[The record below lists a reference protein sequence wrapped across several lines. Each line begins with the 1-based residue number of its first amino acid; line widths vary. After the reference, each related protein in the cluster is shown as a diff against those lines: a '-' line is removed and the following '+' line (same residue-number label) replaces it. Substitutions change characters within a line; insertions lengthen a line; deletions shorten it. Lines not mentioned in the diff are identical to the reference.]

1 MKKIMCV
8 LFSLLIVA
16 MSACMAGCGDKSNE
30 KVKLRWVVMWAEQK
44 DFDMVVKEA
53 NKLLAKLMPNTELD
67 LQCLESLPSKW
78 SLWMSS
84 GEPVDLVWSGY
95 SFDVGSEINKKSYME
110 LDDLIEKYA
119 PNLKKERENYEYA
132 YNTITVNDKLY
143 GVPHIQFYAAET
155 ARLTIPS
162 ELVKYMDEDA
172 LLKAAHGSP
181 FATKELFNVI
191 DKYLYASK
199 NAGAWDTDT
208 VSQCLGTMKHICQ
221 FVAQRGYDFIGSG
234 EEGAYMCYNPFDE
247 KPQITNF
254 MQTEQFK
261 LMMEYASKWYKDG
274 LISKDVISGNGG
286 SSGGRA
292 GILSAH
298 STENWFNVDDE
309 RGIKH
314 ETSNGIDITVYLLDD
329 ADNKYQGATTIG
341 SEASYT
347 CIPYTSK
354 HPERAIQ
361 FLDLI
366 HSDKG
371 KDLFNML
378 IYGIEGVHYDKVGK
392 NRVKPYDY
400 TIQGDSNSKYG
411 IANWMLG
418 NLDYAWETP
427 NIPEG
432 QAAYI
437 KNYNTVKR
445 KEQHAS
451 PLKGFCV
458 DTSNVTKEI
467 SQLTAVFKEYKE
479 TLINGVMADYMSYY
493 NEMMNKAKAAGLDKV
508 TAEFQKQADEYAEKN
523 K

>member
-1 MKKIMCV
+1 MKKIICIA
-8 LFSLLIVA
+8 FSFIIVA
-16 MSACMAGCGDKSNE
+16 MSAFMTGCGDKNSE
-30 KVKLRWVVMWAEQK
+30 KVKLSWVVMWAEQK
-44 DFDMVVKEA
+44 DLGMVVKEA
-53 NKLLAKLMPNTELD
+53 NKLLSELLPNTELD
-67 LQCLESLPSKW
+67 LQCLESLPAKW
-78 SLWMSS
+78 SLLMSS

-95 SFDVGSEINKKSYME
+95 SFDVGAEINKKSYIA
-110 LDDLIEKYA
+110 LNDLIEEYA
-119 PNLKKERENYEYA
+119 PNLKKEWKDYEYA
-132 YNTITVNDKLY
+132 YDTITVKDKLY
-143 GVPHIQFYAAET
+143 GIPHIQFYAAET
-155 ARLTIPS
+155 ARLTIPT
-162 ELVKYMDEDA
+162 ELAQYMDEDA
-172 LLKAAHGSP
+172 LLKAAQGSP

-199 NAGAWDTDT
+199 NAGTWDTDT

-221 FVAQRGYDFIGSG
+221 FIAQRGYDFIGTG
-234 EEGAYMCYNPFDE
+234 EEGSYMCYNPFEE
-247 KPQITNF
+247 KPKVTNF
-254 MQTEQFK
+254 MLTEQFK
-261 LMMEYASKWYKDG
+261 LMMEYGAKWYKDG
-274 LISKDVISGNGG
+274 LISKDVLTGNGG

-292 GILSAH
+292 GILGAH

-314 ETSNGIDITVYLLDD
+314 EVSNGIDMNIYLLDD
-329 ADNKYQGATTIG
+329 ADNKYQGAINIG

-347 CIPYTSK
+347 CIPFTSK

-371 KDLFNML
+371 KALFNML
-378 IYGIEGVHYDKVGK
+378 IYGIEGVHYDKVGE

-437 KNYNTVKR
+437 KNYNTVVR
-445 KEQHAS
+445 KQQHES

-458 DTSNVTKEI
+458 DTSGVTKEL
-467 SQLTAVFKEYKE
+467 SQLTAIFKEYKE
-479 TLINGVMADYMSYY
+479 TLINGVMADYMTYY
-493 NEMMNKAKAAGLDKV
+493 NEMMDKAKAAGLDTV
-508 TAEFQKQADEYAEKN
+508 IAEFQKQADEYVAN
-523 K
+523 KK